1 MRRGN
6 VHNAIKLLMDNMMN
20 AILSLTE
27 KTLQQLEQKYP
38 PRRNADP
45 EVLLPDKPEAVHPIK
60 FSTIDA
66 ESVRK
71 VTLKTRGGAGPSGL
85 DPEGWKRLFT
95 STQFGDSTTDL
106 CNIFAEVI
114 KKLCTV
120 ENLPSSLEAFMAC
133 RLIPLD
139 KNAGLRPIGVGEL
152 QAR

>member
-20 AILSLTE
+20 GILSLTE